1 VELIGLNVEASTNL
15 MVRLGAT
22 AQDSLKQA
30 LTDMFTAGIQGAQNF
45 ADALRNVAL
54 AVVQAIQ
61 QVLAAELAARIV
73 GGLTK
78 LFSGGGGVGV
88 PAGPGGGAA
97 RLAGGGAVSGPGT
110 GTSDSIPARLSRG
123 EFVVR
128 AAVVERPGML
138 EALGAINRGLH
149 TPVLAGS
156 ERARRFADG
165 GLVPGAGASRLDT
178 SLTIGLDRGLVL
190 SELQTPEGERAIV
203 RVLSKNRR
211 AAGSALGG

>member
-1 VELIGLNVEASTNL
+1 MA
-15 MVRLGAT
+15 RLAAT
-22 AQDSLKQA
+22 AQDAFKQA
-30 LTDMFTAGIQGAQNF
+30 LTDLFTTGIREAKNF
-45 ADALRNVAL
+45 TQALLNVGL
-54 AVVQAIQ
+54 AVAQAVQQI
-61 QVLAAELAARIV
+61 LAAELASRIV
-73 GGLTK
+73 SGLGK
-78 LFSGGGGVGV
+78 AFGFGFSGGGQVPVRKAEGGV
-88 PAGPGGGAA
+88 
-97 RLAGGGAVSGPGT
+97 VSGPGT